1 VIKKT
6 TFPLE
11 TLNPQQLEVVTA
23 NPGPVLVLAG
33 AGSGKTRVLTYRIAY
48 LIHELGVS
56 PREILAM
63 TFTNKAASEM
73 KERIAKITPI
83 DKNLW
88 IGTFHSIF
96 ARILRVE
103 AENLGYQPDFVIYD
117 SDDQERLVKSILQ
130 DLNFAPSQYAP
141 KSVLS
146 AISRAKSS
154 LILPEAFMRSTKS
167 PFEEV
172 IAQIYPEYQNRLK
185 THNAF
190 DFDDLL
196 ISPIFLFEKFPDLL
210 EKYQS
215 RMKYIL
221 VDEYQDTNRA
231 QYQLIYL
238 LAKSHKNLFVVGD
251 DDQSIY
257 RWRGADLR
265 NILEFEKDFA
275 DTQIFRL
282 EQNYRS
288 TQNILIAANSV
299 VRKNL
304 GRKEKTLW
312 SKKEH
317 GEKVDIF
324 EVRDEREEG
333 ATVVE
338 KIQEEVFRKKRHF
351 SDFVVL
357 YRTNAQSRILE
368 DSLRRNGISYVI
380 VGGVRFYER
389 KEIKDILAYLKL
401 IMNPRDEV
409 SLNRIINFPARG
421 IGDVSLQRL
430 QNWARSQNL
439 DLFHA
444 VQKAE
449 EIEEIPTRTRQ
460 SIKRFYQIIQTYIGL
475 KDKISLNE
483 LVRTLIDETG
493 LLAMYKTDTSVEGE
507 TRKENVQE
515 FLNAINDY
523 VRTDKETSLRGF
535 LEEVALIADIDNW
548 DQKANA
554 VTLMTLHCAKG
565 LEFPV
570 VMITGLEDSLLPISR
585 SLDNSEDLEEERR
598 LFYVGLTRAKEKVY
612 LFYAL
617 QRSFM
622 NDMAFRLPSRFLDD
636 LDPSVVNWTKAVIRE
651 YGKPFQRRRQFVAEA
666 SFEPHPDYE
675 NISQETSPLKIG
687 IMIEHEIYGRGKV
700 IRIEGKGQKQKVGIR
715 FDSGVEK
722 KFMTQ
727 YARFTII

>member
-1 VIKKT
+1 
-6 TFPLE
+6 
-11 TLNPQQLEVVTA
+11 
-23 NPGPVLVLAG
+23 
-33 AGSGKTRVLTYRIAY
+33 
-48 LIHELGVS
+48 
-56 PREILAM
+56 
-63 TFTNKAASEM
+63 
-73 KERIAKITPI
+73 
-83 DKNLW
+83 
-88 IGTFHSIF
+88 
-96 ARILRVE
+96 
-103 AENLGYQPDFVIYD
+103 
-117 SDDQERLVKSILQ
+117 
-130 DLNFAPSQYAP
+130 
-141 KSVLS
+141 
-146 AISRAKSS
+146 
-154 LILPEAFMRSTKS
+154 
-167 PFEEV
+167 
-172 IAQIYPEYQNRLK
+172 
-185 THNAF
+185 
-190 DFDDLL
+190 
-196 ISPIFLFEKFPDLL
+196 
-210 EKYQS
+210 
-215 RMKYIL
+215 
-221 VDEYQDTNRA
+221 
-231 QYQLIYL
+231 
-238 LAKSHKNLFVVGD
+238 
-251 DDQSIY
+251 
-257 RWRGADLR
+257 
-265 NILEFEKDFA
+265 
-275 DTQIFRL
+275 
-282 EQNYRS
+282 
-288 TQNILIAANSV
+288 
-299 VRKNL
+299 
-304 GRKEKTLW
+304 
-312 SKKEH
+312 
-317 GEKVDIF
+317 
-324 EVRDEREEG
+324 
-333 ATVVE
+333 
-338 KIQEEVFRKKRHF
+338 
-351 SDFVVL
+351 
-357 YRTNAQSRILE
+357 
-368 DSLRRNGISYVI
+368 

>member
-1 VIKKT
+1 MIKKT

-154 LILPEAFMRSTKS
+154 LILPEAFIRSTKS

-317 GEKVDIF
+317 GEKVEIF

>member
-1 VIKKT
+1 MTKHS
-6 TFPLE
+6 TFPLDA
-11 TLNPQQLEVVTA
+11 LNPQQREVVTA
-23 NPGPVLVLAG
+23 KPGPILVLAG

-56 PREILAM
+56 PWEILAM

-73 KERIAKITPI
+73 KGRIAQITPV

-96 ARILRVE
+96 ARVLRVE

-117 SDDQERLVKSILQ
+117 SDDQERLIKSILQ
-130 DLNFAPSQYAP
+130 DLNYAPSQYAP

-146 AISRAKSS
+146 IISRTKSS
-154 LILPEAFMRSTKS
+154 LIQPDIFKRKTKN

-172 IAQIYPEYQNRLK
+172 IAQIYPEYQHRLK
-185 THNAF
+185 ANNAF

-196 ISPIFLFEKFPDLL
+196 ISPIYLFEKFPDLL
-210 EKYQS
+210 EKYRS

-238 LAKSHKNLFVVGD
+238 LAKNHKNLFVVGD

-265 NILEFEKDFA
+265 NILEFEKDFPKS
-275 DTQIFRL
+275 QIYRL

-288 TQNILIAANSV
+288 TQNILKVANSV

-312 SKKEH
+312 SEKEH
-317 GEKVDIF
+317 GENVEIT

-333 ATVVE
+333 TSVVE

-351 SDFVVL
+351 SDFVIL
-357 YRTNAQSRILE
+357 YRTNAQSRVLE

-401 IMNPRDEV
+401 ILNPRDEV

-421 IGDVSLQRL
+421 IGDISLQRL
-430 QNWARSQNL
+430 RKWARSQNL
-439 DLFHA
+439 GLFQA
-444 VQKAE
+444 IQKVE
-449 EIEEIPTRTRQ
+449 EIDDIPLRIRQ
-460 SIKRFYQIIQTYIGL
+460 SMQRFYQTIQKYLGL

-483 LVRTLIDETG
+483 LVHTLIDETG
-493 LLAMYKTDTSVEGE
+493 LLSMYKTDTSIEGE

-523 VRTDKETSLRGF
+523 VGANKETSLRGF

-585 SLDNSEDLEEERR
+585 SLDNPEDLEEERR

-622 NDMAFRLPSRFLDD
+622 NDMVYRLPSRFLDD
-636 LDPSVVNWTKAVIRE
+636 LDTSVVDWTKTTIRE
-651 YGKPFQRRRQFVAEA
+651 YRRFFQRKQRLSEEA
-666 SFEPHPDYE
+666 LFEPHPDYE
-675 NISQETSPLKIG
+675 NISQEASLLKIG
-687 IMIEHEIYGRGKV
+687 TLIEHEVYGRGKV
-700 IRIEGKGQKQKVGIR
+700 THIEGKNQKQKVTVR

-722 KFMTQ
+722 KFMSQ
-727 YARFTII
+727 YARFTIV

>member
-1 VIKKT
+1 MIKKT

-317 GEKVDIF
+317 GEKVEIF

>member
-154 LILPEAFMRSTKS
+154 LILPEAFIRSTKS

-317 GEKVDIF
+317 GEKVEIF